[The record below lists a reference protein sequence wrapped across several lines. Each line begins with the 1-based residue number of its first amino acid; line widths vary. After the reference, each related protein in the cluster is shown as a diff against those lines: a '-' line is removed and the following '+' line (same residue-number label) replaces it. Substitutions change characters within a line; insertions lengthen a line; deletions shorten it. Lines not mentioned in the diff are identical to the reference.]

1 MSTFEGIKY
10 SEQNILNE
18 SFDKDF
24 GVLAVELLGYDP
36 ISDTIKRVTIDAL
49 NHYATNDVDSPDSAT
64 TYEGLETSE
73 GDWQIVKIVKTG
85 NVLANRFATIKNN
98 STYTSYSDAWTDR
111 TTLTYDYYSV
121 AF

>member
-1 MSTFEGIKY
+1 MSTFLGTKY

-36 ISDTIKRVTIDAL
+36 ISDSVKRVTIDAL
-49 NHYATNDVDSPDSAT
+49 NHYATNDTDNTDPNNF
-64 TYEGLETSE
+64 YEGLEDAE
-73 GDWQIVKIVKTG
+73 GSWQIALITKDGTIEHH
-85 NVLANRFATIKNN
+85 RFATNKNN
-98 STYTSYSDAWTDR
+98 PTYTSYASAFTDR
-111 TTLTYDYYSV
+111 ATLTYDYYSV

>member
-1 MSTFEGIKY
+1 MSTFLGTKY

-36 ISDTIKRVTIDAL
+36 ITDSVKRVTIDAL
-49 NHYATNDVDSPDSAT
+49 NHYATNDIDTPDADT
-64 TYEGLETSE
+64 VYEGLEEADGS
-73 GDWQIVKIVKTG
+73 WQVVKTLKDG
-85 NVLANRFATIKNN
+85 TQNHMRFATVNNN
-98 STYTSYSDAWTDR
+98 STYTSYSAAWTNRAILNFD
-111 TTLTYDYYSV
+111 LYSI

>member
-1 MSTFEGIKY
+1 MSTFLGTKY

-36 ISDTIKRVTIDAL
+36 ITDSIKRVTIDAL
-49 NHYATNDVDSPDSAT
+49 NHYATNDVDNNNKKNV
-64 TYEGLETSE
+64 YEGLETSD
-73 GDWQIVKIVKTG
+73 GSWQIVNIVTTGKIIS
-85 NVLANRFATIKNN
+85 NRYATITNN
-98 STYTSYSDAWTDR
+98 PTYTSYASAFTDR
-111 TTLTYDYYSV
+111 ATLTYDYYSV